1 MIVHHAYPEMKPPP
15 STMTTTIQLDPSI
28 DARLEELAR
37 ATGRS
42 KDFYLNELIQQGMDE
57 LEDAYLGALEAER
70 VRRGESSTRSLDA
83 VMQDLGLDR

>member
-1 MIVHHAYPEMKPPP
+1 
-15 STMTTTIQLDPSI
+15 MTTTIQLDPSI